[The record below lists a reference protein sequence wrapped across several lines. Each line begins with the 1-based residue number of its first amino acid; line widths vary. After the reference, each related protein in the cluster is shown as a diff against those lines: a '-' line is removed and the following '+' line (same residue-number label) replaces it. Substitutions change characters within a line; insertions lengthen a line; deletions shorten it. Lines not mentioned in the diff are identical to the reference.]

1 MKYPKVNSHFISVTL
16 TISFC
21 LFFVSCGKTESIQ
34 EIPVETPKQEEPKPD
49 PKPSLIAVVDL
60 IKSKTTLV
68 KSVTSSETNTLDE
81 GITITNLKYI
91 NSADKNMSMHIIVAD
106 FSYKHVTAQV
116 LNPFKTHE
124 KKFQQLP
131 AIVKANEEPNT
142 KIWAAVNGDFF
153 SWSNMETSGPFIYD
167 GYVRK
172 SNTPGSTRSAFG
184 ITRTGLPVFLNPP
197 AGETSVFTY
206 GDNLLRHLIGGREW
220 LLYNGKK
227 ITITDNSVEP
237 RTSIGMRE
245 DKKVI
250 SIVVDGREAS
260 HSNGMSLAQLQ
271 SVYEAL
277 GAKFAFNF
285 DGGGSTVAVVRQNNA
300 AEWDVVNQPSE
311 SPYRAIANALGF
323 VSTK

>member
-1 MKYPKVNSHFISVTL
+1 MKYPKINSHFISVTL
-16 TISFC
+16 TITFC
-21 LFFVSCGKTESIQ
+21 LFFVSCGKTQSIQ

-116 LNPFKTHE
+116 LNPFNTHE

-153 SWSNMETSGPFIYD
+153 SGSN
-167 GYVRK
+167 
-172 SNTPGSTRSAFG
+172 
-184 ITRTGLPVFLNPP
+184 
-197 AGETSVFTY
+197 
-206 GDNLLRHLIGGREW
+206 
-220 LLYNGKK
+220 K
-227 ITITDNSVEP
+227 I
-237 RTSIGMRE
+237 R
-245 DKKVI
+245 
-250 SIVVDGREAS
+250 
-260 HSNGMSLAQLQ
+260 
-271 SVYEAL
+271 
-277 GAKFAFNF
+277 
-285 DGGGSTVAVVRQNNA
+285 
-300 AEWDVVNQPSE
+300 
-311 SPYRAIANALGF
+311 RAH
-323 VSTK
+323 V